1 MSQGRL
7 TRYAELVVKIG
18 ANVQPGQYVLVTAD
32 IAHAPVVRAVVEQ
45 AYLAG
50 ARRVDVA
57 YADGYVRRAML
68 LHAPAETLTVA
79 PAWELARLRECED
92 EGAALIRLTG
102 NPDPHLFDGIDPA
115 RVAAVPLD
123 LATESRRVV
132 LGGRVAWTICAAPNA
147 GWAQQVFG
155 EADVERLWDAVG
167 VAMRFDAPDVV
178 GAWREHRA
186 TLRARADTLDALE
199 LDAVRYIGDG
209 TDLTV
214 GLLPGCR
221 WLSGA
226 LRTDAGVDYMP
237 NLPTEEVF
245 TSPDRRRADGVMTLT
260 RPLVMPLAGALVE
273 GMRVEFADG
282 RIVSVSA
289 SRGEEAVTAELGSDD
304 GAKSL
309 GEVSLVDGTS
319 RVRAAGVIFHD
330 TLYDENAGSHVAW
343 GQGFPM
349 ALDGGTAL
357 SPDEL
362 FARGINRSSVHT
374 DVVIGGPGVSVEG
387 LTRDG
392 QVVPIIK
399 DDTWVL
405 ALTADPADGQT

>member
-1 MSQGRL
+1 MNEDRL
-7 TRYAELVVKIG
+7 RRYAELIVKVG
-18 ANVQPGQYVLVTAD
+18 ANVQHGQYVQVSAD

-57 YADGYVRRAML
+57 YSDGYVRRATL
-68 LHAPAETLTVA
+68 RHAPAETLTTS
-79 PAWELARLRECED
+79 PAWELARLREYED
-92 EGAALIRLTG
+92 AGAAVIRLTG

-115 RVAAVPLD
+115 RVAAVALD
-123 LATESRRVV
+123 LATASRRVV
-132 LGGRVAWTICAAPNA
+132 LGGKVAWTICAAPNA
-147 GWAQQVFG
+147 GWAKQVFG
-155 EADVERLWDAVG
+155 EEDVERLWEAVG
-167 VAMRFDAPDVV
+167 VAMRFDASDVV
-178 GAWREHRA
+178 AAWHEHRA
-186 TLRARADTLDALE
+186 MLSARAAALE
-199 LDAVRYIGDG
+199 ALDLDAVRYVGEG
-209 TDLTV
+209 TDLIV

-226 LRTDAGVDYMP
+226 LRTDAGVPFMP

-245 TSPDRRRADGVMTLT
+245 TSPDRRRADGVITLT
-260 RPLVMPLAGALVE
+260 RPLVMPQAGTLVE
-273 GMRVEFADG
+273 GLRVEFKNG

-289 SRGEEAVTAELGSDD
+289 KRGREAVTAELGSDD

-343 GQGFPM
+343 GHGFPM

-362 FARGINRSSVHT
+362 FARGVNRSSVHT
-374 DVVIGGPGVSVEG
+374 DVVIGGPGVSACG

-399 DDTWVL
+399 DDIWVL
-405 ALTADPADGQT
+405 PALAP

>member
-1 MSQGRL
+1 MSQDRPA
-7 TRYAELVVKIG
+7 RYAELVVKVG
-18 ANVQPGQYVLVTAD
+18 ANVQSGQYVLVSAD
-32 IAHAPVVRAVVEQ
+32 IAHAPVVREVVEQ
-45 AYLAG
+45 AYRAG

-68 LHAPAETLTVA
+68 RHAPAETLTTA

-92 EGAALIRLTG
+92 AGAALIRLTG
-102 NPDPHLFDGIDPA
+102 NPDPHLFDDIDPA
-115 RVAAVPLD
+115 RVAAVALD

-132 LGGRVAWTICAAPNA
+132 LGGKVAWTICAAPNA

-155 EADVERLWDAVG
+155 EPDVERLWDAVG

-178 GAWREHRA
+178 AAWREHRA
-186 TLRARADTLDALE
+186 TLHARASALETLE
-199 LDAVRYIGDG
+199 LDAVRYVGDG

-214 GLLPGCR
+214 GLLPAAR
-221 WLSGA
+221 WISGS
-226 LRTDAGVDYMP
+226 LRTEAGIDYMP

-260 RPLVMPLAGALVE
+260 RPLVMPQAGALVE
-273 GMRVEFADG
+273 GLRVEFANG

-289 SRGEEAVTAELGSDD
+289 TRGQDAVTVELGSDQ
-304 GAKSL
+304 GARSL

-349 ALDGGTAL
+349 AVEGGTAL
-357 SPDEL
+357 SLDEL
-362 FARGINRSSVHT
+362 FALGVNRSSVHT

-387 LTRDG
+387 LTSDG

-399 DDTWVL
+399 DDIWVL
-405 ALTADPADGQT
+405 PTD

>member
-1 MSQGRL
+1 MSQDRL
-7 TRYAELVVKIG
+7 IRYAELVVQVG

-32 IAHAPVVRAVVEQ
+32 IAHAPVVREVVEQ

-50 ARRVDVA
+50 AGRVDVA
-57 YADGYVRRAML
+57 YSDGYVRRSTL
-68 LHAPAETLTVA
+68 RHAPAETLTTA
-79 PAWELARLRECED
+79 PAWELARLRESED
-92 EGAALIRLTG
+92 AGAALIRLTG

-115 RVAAVPLD
+115 RVAAVALD

-132 LGGRVAWTICAAPNA
+132 LGGKVAWTICAAPNA

-178 GAWREHRA
+178 TAWREHR
-186 TLRARADTLDALE
+186 TMLRARASALEALE
-199 LDAVRYIGDG
+199 LDAVRYVGDG

-214 GLLPGCR
+214 GLLPASR
-221 WLSGA
+221 WISGS
-226 LRTDAGVDYMP
+226 LQTEAGTEFMP

-260 RPLVMPLAGALVE
+260 RPLVMPQAGALVE
-273 GMRVEFADG
+273 GLRVEFAKG
-282 RIVSVSA
+282 RIVSASA
-289 SRGEEAVTAELGSDD
+289 TRGEEAVTVELGSDD

-349 ALDGGTAL
+349 AVDGGTAL
-357 SPDEL
+357 TPDQL
-362 FARGINRSSVHT
+362 FEHGINRSSVHT

-387 LTRDG
+387 LTSDG

-399 DDTWVL
+399 DDIWVL
-405 ALTADPADGQT
+405 PTD